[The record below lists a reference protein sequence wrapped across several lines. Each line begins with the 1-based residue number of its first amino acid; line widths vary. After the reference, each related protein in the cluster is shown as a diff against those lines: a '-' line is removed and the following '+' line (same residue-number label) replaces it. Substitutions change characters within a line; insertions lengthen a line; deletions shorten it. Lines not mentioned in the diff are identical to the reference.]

1 LLVRFAELVRGYNL
15 FMPSFLKESAF
26 TIPAEELYRYHTSP
40 GAFSRLC
47 PPWEALRLEGP
58 DTAITP
64 GEERTVRLGPKR
76 VSLPWVARHE
86 DFVEGRQFVDVM
98 VLGPFRSWRHT
109 HRFEPQDDG
118 GCRLIDEI
126 EYELPMQLPLQ
137 PLVASRLQRI
147 FTYRHRQIAR
157 DLERIAA
164 YPGPASSQ
172 PGPRLKVGITGGSG
186 LVGSA
191 LTSFLG
197 VAGHEAFPLVRGSRP
212 PRRGALWW
220 PEPDLSALEGMDAV
234 VHLAGEN
241 IAQLWTRAVKEELYY
256 SRVEGTRRLCRALAR
271 LKNPP
276 KTLICASAVGYYD
289 FDQPGPV
296 GEWGAPGRDL
306 LAEICRDWE
315 AATQEA
321 EEAGIRVCHLR
332 VGLVVSSGGGIFGI
346 QFPVFGLGL
355 GAVLGSGEQMQSFI
369 DRDDLVAAIYH
380 LLNRP
385 DLCGPFNGTAPY
397 PISQRVTAQA
407 LAAAVRRPLILRVPE
422 RPVRLLL
429 GDQADLFFKGLAV
442 LPERLI
448 ESGFTFQ
455 APTLW
460 DSLVH
465 QLALRQTAEN

>member
-1 LLVRFAELVRGYNL
+1 
-15 FMPSFLKESAF
+15 MPSFIKESRF
-26 TIPAEELYRYHTSP
+26 SIPPEALYRYHVGP
-40 GAFSRLC
+40 GAFSRLT
-47 PPWEALRLEGP
+47 PPWEPVALEGP
-58 DTAITP
+58 DLGIAP
-64 GEERTVRLGPKR
+64 GDIRTLRLGPR
-76 VSLPWVARHE
+76 RLSIPWVARHE
-86 DFVEGRQFVDVM
+86 DFQEGRQFVDVM
-98 VLGPFRSWRHT
+98 VDGPFRFWRHT
-109 HRFEPQDDG
+109 HRFEPDPESG
-118 GCRLIDEI
+118 GSRLIDHI
-126 EYELPMQLPLQ
+126 EYKLPLNL
-137 PLVASRLQRI
+137 PLSRMVTPKLQRM
-147 FTYRHRQIAR
+147 FTYRHRQTAR

-172 PGPRLKVGITGGSG
+172 PAPSLKVGITGARG

-197 VAGHEAFPLVRGSRP
+197 VAGHQAFPLSRGSRVP
-212 PRRGALWW
+212 ERGALWW
-220 PEPDLSALEGMDAV
+220 PEPDLEALEGMDAV
-234 VHLAGEN
+234 VHLAGES
-241 IAQLWTRAVKEELYY
+241 IAQLWTATVKDELYY
-256 SRVEGTRRLCRALAR
+256 SRVEGTKRLCRALAR

-276 KTLICASAVGYYD
+276 KVLICASAVGYYD

-315 AATQEA
+315 AATRIA

-355 GAVLGSGEQMQSFI
+355 GAVLGGGEQMQSFI

-380 LLNRP
+380 LIQRE
-385 DLCGPFNGTAPY
+385 DLSGPFNGTAPY

-407 LAAAVRRPLILRVPE
+407 LAAAVRRPLIFRVPE
-422 RPVRLLL
+422 APIRMVL
-429 GDQADLFFKGLAV
+429 GAQADLFFKGLAV

-448 ESGFTFQ
+448 QSGFTFQ

-465 QLALRQTAEN
+465 QLALRKTSERFLPRP